1 MNLNPFSCDFQVK
14 NNWGADGQKKLANM
28 AKSEKF
34 EASNGRFET
43 TDYSKQKTRDPQDI
57 IETSSPQQI
66 KHWLEMKDHDRQ
78 GVPGITL

>member
-14 NNWGADGQKKLANM
+14 DNWGPDGQKKLANM

-43 TDYSKQKTRDPQDI
+43 KNYTDQKMRDPQDI
-57 IETSSPQQI
+57 IETSTPKDI
-66 KHWLEMKDHDRQ
+66 KRWLEMKDHDRQ